1 MTRPDS
7 KTGMLRHLL
16 CTLLASTVFAADSLA
31 GGWQEN
37 VAVGGF
43 SKVHLY
49 IPDSRSAIGDGRSLL
64 ILLHGCVQPI
74 DNYLNANLE
83 AAAEEFGMV
92 IAVPDAEHKAGYNC
106 WAYWEE
112 TREREHGDYR
122 LLVQLAQSLAA
133 APERD
138 IDPAQVYIA
147 GLSSG
152 ATFAH
157 TAACLAP
164 DVFAGAAASAGP
176 SIGTSPAGA
185 LGNCERADVA
195 RRCADYA
202 GPYKE
207 HFSTQIFAVAHGA
220 KDSVV
225 DPCYLEQ
232 NAAGMASLYG
242 VDRSSDTKSL
252 REGDAT
258 AELTLWQQGRVGM
271 LTMDEVGHSWSGG
284 KGASGQHIDANG
296 INLARALG
304 RFFQENNRRASRHIS
319 APHPTHFRP

>member
-1 MTRPDS
+1 MRSLMPITTP
-7 KTGMLRHLL
+7 LRR
-16 CTLLASTVFAADSLA
+16 LLATVFAAALCSTASADTGS
-31 GGWQEN
+31 WQEN

-43 SKVHLY
+43 SKVHIY
-49 IPDSRSAIGDGRSLL
+49 TPASHSAIGDGRALM

-74 DNYLNANLE
+74 DNYLTANLE

-92 IAVPDAEHKAGYNC
+92 VAVPDAEHKAGYNC
-106 WAYWEE
+106 WAYWED
-112 TREREHGDYR
+112 TREREHGDYQ
-122 LLVQLAQSLAA
+122 LLVQLAQDLAA
-133 APERD
+133 SPQRE
-138 IDPAQVYIA
+138 IDQAQVYIA

-202 GPYKE
+202 GSYKE

-220 KDSVV
+220 QDSVV

-232 NAAGMASLYG
+232 NAQGMAELYG
-242 VDRSSDTKSL
+242 VDRTPGTETL
-252 REGDAT
+252 REGDAN
-258 AELTLWQQGRVGM
+258 AELALWQQGRVGM
-271 LTMDEVGHSWSGG
+271 LTLNGVGHSWSGG
-284 KGASGQHIDANG
+284 EGASGKHIDANG

-304 RFFQENNRRASRHIS
+304 RFFQENNQRAS
-319 APHPTHFRP
+319 ARPVSE